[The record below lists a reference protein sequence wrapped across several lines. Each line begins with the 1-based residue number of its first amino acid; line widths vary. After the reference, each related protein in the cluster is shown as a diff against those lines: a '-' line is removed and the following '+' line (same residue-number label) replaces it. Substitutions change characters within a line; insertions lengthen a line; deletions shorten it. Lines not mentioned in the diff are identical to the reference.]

1 MAASLLAL
9 VLVLDKTSWFY
20 HPKPWLALALLLTFA
35 SIPKYLASKDLVEIS
50 AGVNRAYTVSLVL
63 FALLTLWMG
72 ISRGPDWMRRREFR
86 WNQVSVA
93 SGLFLITVMM
103 MWKANTDDGK
113 LLYRSRNFYGA
124 LRVQEQTAGPFKF
137 VELLH
142 GRIAHGLQ
150 FESNDPAERDTPTS
164 YYNRIS
170 GAGLALSYHPRSGPL
185 PMRVGAIGLGV
196 GTLAAYSRPG
206 DVYRF
211 YDINPAV
218 IELAQGKNGYFSF
231 LKDTK
236 GKIEIVRGDARLSLE
251 SELAHGG
258 GQQYDVL
265 LIDAFNGDSIPMHLL
280 TVEAMEIY
288 LKHLRGPDS
297 LIAVHIS
304 NLAVNLEP
312 VTAGLAEHFGM
323 NATLISTE
331 EKNDAMLASDWVL
344 LTRGNALNAPVFRS
358 AGFPL
363 LKLRPGDF
371 KPIAP
376 IWTDDHSD
384 VFSLLKK
391 EKQP

>member
-1 MAASLLAL
+1 M
-9 VLVLDKTSWFY
+9 VQ
-20 HPKPWLALALLLTFA
+20 
-35 SIPKYLASKDLVEIS
+35 IS
-50 AGVNRAYTVSLVL
+50 RSVNYSYTVCLVL
-63 FALLTLWMG
+63 FALITLWMG
-72 ISRGPDWMRRREFR
+72 ISRGPEWMQRREFR

-93 SGLFLITVMM
+93 SGLFLLTVMIS
-103 MWKANTDDGK
+103 WKANTDDGK

-124 LRVQEQTAGPFKF
+124 LRVQEQTGGPVGLKF

-150 FESNDPAERDTPTS
+150 LESNDPAERDLPTS
-164 YYNRIS
+164 YYNHIS
-170 GAGLALSYHPRSGPL
+170 GAGLALTYHPRSGPL
-185 PMRVGAIGLGV
+185 PMRIGAIGLGV

-211 YDINPAV
+211 YDINPEV
-218 IELAQGKNGYFSF
+218 IQLAQGKRGYFSF
-231 LKDTK
+231 LKDAK
-236 GKIEIVRGDARLSLE
+236 GKIEIVRGDARLSME
-251 SELAHGG
+251 SELANGG

-280 TVEAMEIY
+280 TAEAMEIY

-297 LIAVHIS
+297 VIAIHIS

-323 NATLISTE
+323 NATLVSTA

-344 LTRGNALNAPVFRS
+344 LTRGHGLDAPVFRS

-363 LKLRPGDF
+363 LKLRRGDF
-371 KPIAP
+371 KPLAP
-376 IWTDDHSD
+376 LWTDDHSD

-391 EKQP
+391 EK